1 MHDVRLLEAQSC
13 VRHRGLYR
21 TNRWAYVSVCVGL
34 CFCVRHVTHSRGVRH
49 VLSLS
54 RLRARSLS
62 RSLALSLSLARA
74 LSLSLSLALPR
85 ALSQACTIIT
95 VDIPTPGKLLNAAV
109 PDGGEIPEDIQGE
122 VGEEAAI
129 KAGEGVAEVVE
140 EHEALVEEQP

>member
-54 RLRARSLS
+54 RLRAR
-62 RSLALSLSLARA
+62 
-74 LSLSLSLALPR
+74 SLSLSLALPR

>member
-34 CFCVRHVTHSRGVRH
+34 CFCVRHVTQSRGVRH

-62 RSLALSLSLARA
+62 LSRSLSLARA
-74 LSLSLSLALPR
+74 RALSPSLALPR